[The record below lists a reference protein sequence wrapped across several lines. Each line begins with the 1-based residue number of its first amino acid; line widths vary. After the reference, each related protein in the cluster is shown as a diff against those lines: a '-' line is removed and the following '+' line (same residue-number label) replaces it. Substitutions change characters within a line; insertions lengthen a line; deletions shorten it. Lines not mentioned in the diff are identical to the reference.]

1 MEIKDIKKF
10 IDLIDE
16 TDITELN
23 WEKDGIKVGLKK
35 GAVPQVSGLKA
46 KKTTTQV
53 TENVTT
59 AQVAATEAKENVAKE
74 EAQVNDNLVTVKA
87 PIVGTFYRA
96 SSPDAPSLIEE
107 GSLVEK
113 GQKLCVIEAMK
124 VMKEILAE
132 VSGKIT
138 KILVD
143 NGAHIEYGQ
152 DLFIID
158 TKAKK

>member
-10 IDLIDE
+10 IELIDE

-23 WEKDGIKVGLKK
+23 WEKEGLKVGFKK
-35 GAVPQVSGLKA
+35 GAAVEITGMKTRKPAASGP
-46 KKTTTQV
+46 
-53 TENVTT
+53 ENVTVTQT
-59 AQVAATEAKENVAKE
+59 AASEAKENAAKE
-74 EAQVNDNLVTVKA
+74 EAIANDNLVTVKA

-96 SSPDAPSLIEE
+96 SSPDAPSLVEE

-132 VSGKIT
+132 VSGKVT

-152 DLFIID
+152 DIFIID